1 MTQEGASRS
10 GAVLGPITLDA
21 SGLIPVVAQ
30 EETTGDVLLLAYMNE
45 EALRRTLAEG
55 VLVLWSRSRGRLW
68 RKGEQ
73 SGHMLRVSELRVN
86 CEGNSLLARVRLE
99 GPGACHEGYRMC
111 YFRQLAMDAGGTFEA
126 KVVEERVVGPEA
138 GYWSLGS
145 GPPRRTKYAPTQR

>member
-73 SGHMLRVSELRVN
+73 SGHMLRVGGLRVN
-86 CEGNSLLARVRLE
+86 CDGNSFVARGRLE
-99 GPGACHEGYRMC
+99 GPGACHMGYRAG
-111 YFRQLAMDAGGTFEA
+111 YSAHPAMDAG
-126 KVVEERVVGPEA
+126 
-138 GYWSLGS
+138 
-145 GPPRRTKYAPTQR
+145 